1 MDAFDRIWDRL
12 YPIAVFI
19 IFSGL
24 IPLMV
29 WSFFSRHTTY
39 QEKYSK
45 PSSYEVAMSEDKAM
59 LARVVEKQRRKDH
72 LPIQEKEEDPPPQKY
87 FPGDNDFN
95 IPLEQLLEGNHGR
108 FL

>member
-59 LARVVEKQRRKDH
+59 LARVFEKQRRKDH

-108 FL
+108 LL

>member
-1 MDAFDRIWDRL
+1 MSTFDRIWDRF

-59 LARVVEKQRRKDH
+59 LARVFEKQRRKDH

-87 FPGDNDFN
+87 VPGDNDFN